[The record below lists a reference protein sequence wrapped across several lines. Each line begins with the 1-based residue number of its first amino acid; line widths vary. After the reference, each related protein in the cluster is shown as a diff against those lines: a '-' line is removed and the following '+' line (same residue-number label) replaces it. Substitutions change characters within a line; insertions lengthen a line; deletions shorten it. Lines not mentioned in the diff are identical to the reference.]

1 MRIFLIGFM
10 GSGKTTLGKQL
21 AIKLG
26 YQFIDQDS
34 MIEERFKMS
43 VTEIFATYGET
54 RFREAE
60 HEVLLSFENS
70 NNLVVS
76 TGGGAPC
83 FYDNISIMNK
93 LGFSIYLKTDPK
105 TLAHRLKGSHNSRPL
120 IDGKSEQEL
129 FDYVTNK
136 LKERESFYNQAT
148 ISIQSINLKVS
159 DIIRVFNEFINLP
172 PSLP

>member
-83 FYDNISIMNK
+83 FYDNISI
-93 LGFSIYLKTDPK
+93 IC
-105 TLAHRLKGSHNSRPL
+105 
-120 IDGKSEQEL
+120 
-129 FDYVTNK
+129 V
-136 LKERESFYNQAT
+136 
-148 ISIQSINLKVS
+148 
-159 DIIRVFNEFINLP
+159 
-172 PSLP
+172 